1 MLGGSAP
8 NVLGG
13 SATATARGVATASAR
28 NNLDSASV
36 DSIEDLGRLL
46 AENADL
52 DRLVTKVHLHVC
64 LMCVCAESIRTMKSI
79 CRARRAAAHSSE
91 PWLTLTSLWRPRC
104 ARRSSIWP

>member
-64 LMCVCAESIRTMKSI
+64 VRRSISADVLYVVRTMKSI
-79 CRARRAAAHSSE
+79 CSAQQRALAY
-91 PWLTLTSLWRPRC
+91 LN
-104 ARRSSIWP
+104 